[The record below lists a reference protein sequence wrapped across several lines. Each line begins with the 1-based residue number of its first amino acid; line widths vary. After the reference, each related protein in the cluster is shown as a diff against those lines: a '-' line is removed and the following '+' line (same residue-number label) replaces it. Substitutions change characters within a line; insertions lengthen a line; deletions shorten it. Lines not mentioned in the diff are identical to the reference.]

1 MSARAIEGRSAAS
14 PPVPFLVL
22 ALLLSGA
29 LTGLLAGAFGVGG
42 GTVIVPVLYDAFG
55 VLGVPDD
62 ARMPLCVGTSLAII
76 LPTSVR
82 SFQAHRAKGAVD
94 EAVLRVWAAP
104 VVIGVLVGSGLARFA
119 PPGLFKAVFVAIAGF
134 SGARLLSGSELRLAD
149 DLPGKT
155 GLRAIGAVIGLLS
168 SLMGIGGGQLGNL
181 ALMGYGRPIRAA
193 VATSSGLGVLISV
206 PGALGYVVAGWPVAA
221 AHPDVVLLQPPY
233 ALGYVSLL
241 GAALFV
247 PTSILTAP
255 LGARIAHS
263 VAPRHLERAF
273 GVFLLLVAARFLFD
287 LLR

>member
-1 MSARAIEGRSAAS
+1 M
-14 PPVPFLVL
+14 
-22 ALLLSGA
+22 LLSGA
-29 LTGLLAGAFGVGG
+29 VTGLLAGAFGVGG
-42 GTVIVPVLYDAFG
+42 GTVIVPVLYEVFG
-55 VLGVPDD
+55 ALGVPDD

-104 VVIGVLVGSGLARFA
+104 VVLGVLVGSGLARSA

-134 SGARLLSGSELRLAD
+134 SGARLLRGSELKLAD
-149 DLPGKT
+149 ELPGA
-155 GLRAIGAVIGLLS
+155 GGMRVVGGVIGLLS

-181 ALMGYGRPIRAA
+181 VLMACGRPIRAA

-206 PGALGYVVAGWPVAA
+206 PGALGYVIAGWPVAA
-221 AHPDVVLLQPPY
+221 AHPGVALLQPPY

-255 LGARIAHS
+255 WGARLAHS
-263 VAPRHLERAF
+263 VAPRSLERAF
-273 GVFLLLVAARFLFD
+273 GVFLLLVAARFGVD

>member
-1 MSARAIEGRSAAS
+1 MTL
-14 PPVPFLVL
+14 LVL
-22 ALLLSGA
+22 AMLLSGA
-29 LTGLLAGAFGVGG
+29 VTGLLAGAFGVGG
-42 GTVIVPVLYDAFG
+42 GTVIVPVLYEVFG
-55 VLGVPDD
+55 ALGVPDD
-62 ARMPLCVGTSLAII
+62 VRMPLCVGTSLAII

-82 SFQAHRAKGAVD
+82 SFRAHRAKGAVD

-104 VVIGVLVGSGLARFA
+104 VVLGVLVGSGLARFA

-134 SGARLLSGSELRLAD
+134 SGARLLRGSELRLAD
-149 DLPGKT
+149 ELPGAG
-155 GLRAIGAVIGLLS
+155 GLRVVGGVIGLLS

-181 ALMGYGRPIRAA
+181 VLMTYGRPIRAA

-206 PGALGYVVAGWPVAA
+206 PGALGYVIAGWPVAA

-247 PTSILTAP
+247 PTSVLTAP
-255 LGARIAHS
+255 WGARLAHS

-273 GVFLLLVAARFLFD
+273 GVFLLLVSARFLVD
-287 LLR
+287 LLG